1 MQIGNLMIY
10 RMDREGSVYRP
21 ARGSCTTFM
30 AVMRGELTLTSGADL
45 VRLPACSM
53 LFMPSALVGSVSPGE
68 GVAGICWD
76 ISGNATPS
84 PATLRPQPMDEFAA
98 MLLQDAAFEQQRDP
112 EVLDAALLYLSRRA
126 LSGSM
131 PEALPAEPES
141 EAPATRICRHMAANL
156 DSPLTLHDLA
166 VQFDCTPSA
175 LLRTFRKAGH
185 PSPMRYL
192 AELRIRSAKESLRQ
206 SEASISNIAAG
217 LGYRDL
223 AAFSHFFR
231 THTGLSPRA
240 YRENCRWLL

>member
-1 MQIGNLMIY
+1 MQIGNLTIY
-10 RMDREGSVYRP
+10 RPGREGAVYRP
-21 ARGSCTTFM
+21 ARGSCTAFM
-30 AVMRGELTLTSGADL
+30 AVMRGELTLMSGADL
-45 VRLPACSM
+45 VQMPACSL
-53 LFMPSALVGSVSPGE
+53 LFMPSALVGSITPGD
-68 GVAGICWD
+68 GTTGICWD
-76 ISGNATPS
+76 VSGNAPPTQ
-84 PATLRPQPMDEFAA
+84 AILRPQPMDELAA
-98 MLLQDAAFEQQRDP
+98 MLLQDAAFEPQRDP

-126 LSGSM
+126 LSGAMS
-131 PEALPAEPES
+131 EAPPAEPET
-141 EAPATRICRHMAANL
+141 EDPATRICRHMAANL

-166 VQFDCTPSA
+166 VPFDCTPSA
-175 LLRTFRKAGH
+175 LLRTFRKAGL